1 MRQKE
6 KLVSISRRPLPLM
19 NLDFFSGKAI
29 EKARNTITSHHNI
42 HNIIILRY
50 NITLNSENSILS
62 SFHLS
67 CNGPQAK
74 LKLVLKR
81 SNEEIFVVGG
91 QGSVLIP
98 AVEFEI
104 ENDQNLGIVSSD
116 TKTLNRTNSRTNKTA
131 GKTSSDSGKF

>member
-1 MRQKE
+1 M
-6 KLVSISRRPLPLM
+6 
-19 NLDFFSGKAI
+19 
-29 EKARNTITSHHNI
+29 
-42 HNIIILRY
+42 
-50 NITLNSENSILS
+50 
-62 SFHLS
+62 S

-104 ENDQNLGIVSSD
+104 ENDQNIGIVSSD

-131 GKTSSDSGKF
+131 GKTSSDSGKFRKILLLSFLTNLFQRSSQALNTSSRVTVQEDGYYHLKKSNGLKNFVQMQKMKLESSKIW